1 MDDFGMMGLSSLA
14 ELNYMRLQAM
24 DLFERCLTEG
34 KPDSLK
40 HFIDHQIS
48 EDPPPLPLLR
58 EVAEDLHE
66 RLMGLHEY
74 YLETWD
80 RTLLTL
86 QREYGL
92 PFDLHRLSAP
102 FDRFERD
109 SVLQSIRSVNPELSG
124 DPEVALH
131 KLLDTSLET
140 ATQLRADIA
149 MTERLYVYIS
159 DWVAGLSATVGRRFW
174 AQGRGDDYSP
184 SSSVH

>member
-1 MDDFGMMGLSSLA
+1 MDEFGMMGLSSLA

-40 HFIDHQIS
+40 HFIDRQIS

-86 QREYGL
+86 QREFGL
-92 PFDLHRLSAP
+92 PFDQHRLSAP

-109 SVLQSIRSVNPELSG
+109 SVLQSIRTANTSLNSEA
-124 DPEVALH
+124 ETALH

-140 ATQLRADIA
+140 ATQLRSDIA

-174 AQGRGDDYSP
+174 AEGRDDHYR